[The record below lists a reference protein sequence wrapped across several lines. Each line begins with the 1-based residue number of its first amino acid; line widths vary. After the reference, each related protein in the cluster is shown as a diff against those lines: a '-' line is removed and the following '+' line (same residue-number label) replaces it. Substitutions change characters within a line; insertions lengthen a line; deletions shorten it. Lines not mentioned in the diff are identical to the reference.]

1 MLVLCPV
8 LGSRFVIVIELCYCI
23 RAGKAE
29 RRTKMEAV
37 GGGGRGRGWGGRRVF
52 LPATAY
58 LLPTEIKEKQYI
70 SHY

>member
-1 MLVLCPV
+1 MFSCPV
-8 LGSRFVIVIELCYCI
+8 LGSRFVIVIERCYCI
-23 RAGKAE
+23 SAGRAE
-29 RRTKMEAV
+29 RIKRMKERRKRME
-37 GGGGRGRGWGGRRVF
+37 GRKKRRVF

>member
-37 GGGGRGRGWGGRRVF
+37 GGGVGGGGGGEGEEYSYLQRRIF
-52 LPATAY
+52 CQL
-58 LLPTEIKEKQYI
+58 K
-70 SHY
+70 